1 MSLGFPLERVLL
13 SSLHQASER
22 RSFMDNVKDLL
33 QTTLEDLEKVLSAR
47 TVVGDPITIDGNT
60 IIPLSS
66 IGFGFGAGGGSGTA
80 PKAEAAEGAGAG
92 TGGGGGI
99 KPVGVIIVN
108 KDGVR
113 VESIKGGT
121 ASLLESVGSAI
132 GKAMENKAKEASKS

>member
-1 MSLGFPLERVLL
+1 
-13 SSLHQASER
+13 
-22 RSFMDNVKDLL
+22 MDNVTDLL
-33 QTTLEDLEKVLSAR
+33 KTTLDELERVLSAR
-47 TVVGDPITIDGNT
+47 TVVGEPMTIDGNT

-121 ASLLESVGSAI
+121 ASFVESVGNAI
-132 GKAMENKAKEASKS
+132 GKAVERKSREAPKT